1 MTAHVRVAIVGAG
14 FGGLGT
20 AIRLRR
26 AGIDDFVVFDRAGD
40 VGGTWRDNTYPG
52 CACDVPSHLYSF
64 SFAPNPDWT
73 RQYSRHAEIWA
84 YLRDCVDRYGVRPH
98 LRLGHEV
105 TAATWSDADRRWQVE
120 TDRGAWTADI
130 LVVAAGPF
138 DEPALPDLPGLSMFT
153 GTVFHSARW
162 DHDYDLTG
170 RRVAVVGTGA
180 SAIQFVPEI
189 AGKVGQLFLFQRTPP
204 WILPHLDRP
213 IPERRRRLFR
223 SVPALQRLARTAI
236 YWTMESF
243 GTSFLR
249 PPMMRLGQS
258 VARRHLRS
266 SVPDPALRAKLT
278 PDYTMG
284 CKRVLQS
291 NRYYPAL
298 QRDNVEV
305 VTDKIT
311 EIVPTG
317 VGTSDRAVREVDA
330 IVFGT
335 GFHVTDIRIA
345 RSVRGRDG
353 LLLADT
359 WQGSPRAYK
368 GMTVAGFPN
377 LFLLLGPNTGLGH
390 NSVVF
395 MIECQITYLLDALRH
410 MDRHRIAAVEPRP
423 EAQRDFVSTVDR
435 RMSGTVWTLGGCRS
449 WYQDSTGRNSTI
461 WPGYTWAYKL
471 RTRRFDPAAY
481 RTVAR

>member
-1 MTAHVRVAIVGAG
+1 
-14 FGGLGT
+14 
-20 AIRLRR
+20 
-26 AGIDDFVVFDRAGD
+26 
-40 VGGTWRDNTYPG
+40 
-52 CACDVPSHLYSF
+52 
-64 SFAPNPDWT
+64 
-73 RQYSRHAEIWA
+73 
-84 YLRDCVDRYGVRPH
+84 VRPH

-105 TAATWSDADRRWQVE
+105 HAATWSEDGHWEID
-120 TDRGAWTADI
+120 TSGGAWTADV

-138 DEPALPDLPGLSMFT
+138 NEPALPDLPGLDSFA

-162 DHDYDLTG
+162 DHGYDLTG
-170 RRVAVVGTGA
+170 QRVAVVGTGA

-189 AGKVGQLFLFQRTPP
+189 VERVGRIHLFQRTPP

-213 IPERRRRLFR
+213 ISEGRRRFFR
-223 SVPALQRLARTAI
+223 AVPAAQRLARTTI

-258 VARRHLRS
+258 VARRHLHR

-291 NRYYPAL
+291 NTYYPAI

-305 VTDKIT
+305 VTDRIS
-311 EIVPTG
+311 EVRPGG
-317 VGTSDRAVREVDA
+317 VATADGTLREVDA

-345 RSVRGRDG
+345 ESIRGRDG
-353 LLLADT
+353 VLLADT
-359 WQGSPRAYK
+359 WQGSPQAYL

-395 MIECQITYLLDALRH
+395 MIECQIQYLLDALRH
-410 MDRHRIAAVEPRP
+410 MDRYGIATVEPT
-423 EAQRDFVSTVDR
+423 EAAQHRFVSTVDR
-435 RMSGTVWTLGGCRS
+435 RMRDTVWMRGGCHS
-449 WYQDSTGRNSTI
+449 WYLDSTGRNSTI

-471 RTRRFDPAAY
+471 RTRRFDASSY
-481 RTVAR
+481 HRTSLDDQGKVGVR